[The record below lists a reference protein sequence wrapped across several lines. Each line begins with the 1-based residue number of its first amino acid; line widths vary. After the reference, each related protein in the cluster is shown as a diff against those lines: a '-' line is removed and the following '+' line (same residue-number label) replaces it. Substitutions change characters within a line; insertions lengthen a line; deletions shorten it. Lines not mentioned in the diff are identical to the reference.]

1 MKTRKQQKAERQR
14 AQAGKTGLP
23 FAVKRGFWNNV
34 YVGQVKAV
42 ELWEQV
48 GEYPC
53 IDCGEEGLTFDGPY
67 DEKIYEADEETGE
80 KRCWTCDRK
89 ANPEKYEHI

>member
-34 YVGQVKAV
+34 YVGQGKAV
-42 ELWEQV
+42 ELGEQRQV
-48 GEYPC
+48 
-53 IDCGEEGLTFDGPY
+53 
-67 DEKIYEADEETGE
+67 AS
-80 KRCWTCDRK
+80 
-89 ANPEKYEHI
+89 